1 MSTAF
6 LRYSQGLKWQGD
18 NGFTVNGGNQG
29 DNNSVNLIL
38 DIGDRLDKDAKKY
51 VINFVGSY
59 NQIKCNQR
67 TRREVKYKSPVQ
79 SIIDGRI
86 VFPLPLDVTKY
97 GITYKVFLKS
107 ADDETTGK
115 TVVSDIFRLVIKP
128 TPGFK
133 S

>member
-6 LRYSQGLKWQGD
+6 SRYSQGLKWQGS

-29 DNNSVNLIL
+29 DNNSVNLVL
-38 DIGDRLDKDAKKY
+38 DIGNRLDKDARLY
-51 VINFVGSY
+51 NIHFVGSY
-59 NQIKCNQR
+59 NKIRGNQR
-67 TRREVKYKSPVQ
+67 TRCKVKCKSPVLE
-79 SIIDGRI
+79 IINGR
-86 VFPLPLDVTKY
+86 VTFPLPIDVTKH

-115 TVVSDIFRLVIKP
+115 TVVSDTFQLVIKP